1 MQLKSFLRYPIDIHR
16 ARRLLADRTE
26 RRPELHQRPIVLDLR
41 TPQLLFDCGRHLASL
56 SHYAQQAGSSFYVR
70 SSSMMLA
77 AMSRKIHGGEMLSDA
92 GSHWLS
98 TSETLPEDALVL
110 CDYVP
115 KPDSND
121 TRQYVQML
129 IGADIDRSLPV
140 MPYPMHPATLR
151 TTDES
156 DLQTLRANDRRC
168 DIFFAGN
175 QKSRYGDEKM
185 QRNFAV
191 QSRLELL
198 ATLRQRFPDEIVETA
213 TGVSKQQPIALVD
226 SRLHPTPACDWLPT
240 LSRAEFFLCCPGSS
254 QPTCHNLIEA
264 MCVGTI
270 PLIEYGDRVTPAL
283 RDGETA
289 ICFKGRGELIDS
301 VSRILAMPPQEKRR
315 LRENVIMFF
324 EEHLRGERFLAR
336 LRDGQIGSQPKQICM
351 PFHET
356 NFYTRAETMVA

>member
-16 ARRLLADRTE
+16 ARRLLAERTD
-26 RRPELHQRPIVLDLR
+26 RRPDLHQRPIALDLR

-77 AMSRKIHGGEMLSDA
+77 AMSRKIHGGEMLTDA
-92 GSHWLS
+92 GSHWIS
-98 TSETLPEDALVL
+98 TGDALPDGALVL

-115 KPDSND
+115 KPAAND
-121 TRQYVQML
+121 TRQYIQML
-129 IGADIDRSLPV
+129 IGADIDRNLPV

-151 TTDES
+151 TTDGAN
-156 DLQTLRANDRRC
+156 LQTLRANEQRC
-168 DIFFAGN
+168 GIFFAGN

-191 QSRLELL
+191 QSRLEIL
-198 ATLRQRFPDEIVETA
+198 ATLRQQFPDQIVET
-213 TGVSKQQPIALVD
+213 TTEVSIQQPIALVD
-226 SRLHPTPACDWLPT
+226 SRLHPTPAYDWLPA

-254 QPTCHNLIEA
+254 QPTCHNLVES

-289 ICFKGRGELIDS
+289 ICFKGREELIDS
-301 VSRILAMPPQEKRR
+301 VTRILSMRPEEKRR
-315 LRENVIMFF
+315 IRDNVITFF
-324 EEHLRGERFLAR
+324 EEHLRGEAFLAG
-336 LRDGQIGSQPKQICM
+336 LRDGQIKSRSKQVCM

-356 NFYTRAETMVA
+356 NFYTRAEAMVA